1 MKTLVDEISGR
12 KDFPIFEGT
21 NEQISKWVEMNLD
34 VFNLNEEHSCQV
46 WFDEL
51 SNTIEISGDEDFKVF
66 EIIKVE
72 TIKL

>member
-1 MKTLVDEISGR
+1 MKTLLEDISGR

-46 WFDEL
+46 WFDEP
-51 SNTIEISGDEDFKVF
+51 SNTIEISGDEDAKVF

>member
-1 MKTLVDEISGR
+1 MKTLLEDISRR

-34 VFNLNEEHSCQV
+34 VFNLNEKSSCQV
-46 WFDEL
+46 WLDKPL
-51 SNTIEISGDEDFKVF
+51 NTIEISGDEDFKIL

>member
-34 VFNLNEEHSCQV
+34 AFNLNEERSCQV
-46 WFDEL
+46 WLDEPL
-51 SNTIEISGDEDFKVF
+51 NLIEISGDEDCRVF

-72 TIKL
+72 TVKL